1 MSDALPPN
9 EERELLA
16 AEYVLGLLEGEALL
30 EARGL
35 VRRDPAFAEA
45 VAAWERRLAPMLD
58 AIPEHAPPPEL
69 WPRIEKAIGAGEP
82 AGGEVIQ
89 LRRHRNL
96 WRTYAAAMTALAAA
110 LGFLLLF
117 GPGRQPAPIVQPQ
130 PPPLLVASLAA
141 TDERTALTLVYD
153 QGRRSLLVTPAQ
165 IASRPGRDHELWVVP
180 ASGTPLSLGLI
191 RGGEASRVAIRP
203 EIAALLRDRATVAVS
218 VEPAGGSPTG
228 RPTGPVVATAE
239 LRPV

>member
-1 MSDALPPN
+1 MSDALPTN

-35 VRRDPAFAEA
+35 VRRDPAFADA
-45 VAAWERRLAPMLD
+45 VAAWESRLAPMLD
-58 AIPEHAPPPEL
+58 IIPEQAPPHEL
-69 WPRIEKAIGAGEP
+69 WPKIQKAVSASEP
-82 AGGEVIQ
+82 EGGEVVD
-89 LRRHRNL
+89 LRRRRNL

-117 GPGRQPAPIVQPQ
+117 GPGRQPAPVVQPQ
-130 PPPLLVASLAA
+130 PPSSLVASLAA
-141 TDERTALTLVYD
+141 TDEQTALTLVYD

-180 ASGTPLSLGLI
+180 ASGSPRSLGLV
-191 RGGEASRVAIRP
+191 RSGAQTRVEIRP
-203 EIAALLRDRATVAVS
+203 EIGALLRDRATVAVS

-228 RPTGPVVATAE
+228 TPTGPVIATAE